1 MAEFG
6 VEDFEVDPEDEQ
18 QSLPP
23 TPRDDD
29 TPKKKKKKKRKKKK
43 EDVEVE
49 DNPLFPAAADELDGV
64 EIGEIGEEIEDG
76 LADLETYVKDSTEMS
91 EQGEAPRAPEPPR
104 SRSSAALQKRTA
116 STCRR

>member
-29 TPKKKKKKKRKKKK
+29 TPKKKKKKRKKKK

>member
-23 TPRDDD
+23 TPRDED
-29 TPKKKKKKKRKKKK
+29 TPKKKKKKRQKKKK
-43 EDVEVE
+43 KDVEVE

-76 LADLETYVKDSTEMS
+76 LADLETYIKDSTEMS
-91 EQGEAPRAPEPPR
+91 EQGEAPRPRAPRAP
-104 SRSSAALQKRTA
+104 SIRSSVAQRASAAR
-116 STCRR
+116 